1 MLQDLWQQTLETL
14 PSYLPNLM
22 AALAILIFGWLGA
35 LIVAAIVRGALR
47 RTTLDN
53 RLAGWLVGE
62 DTGTVE
68 VERFAGRIAYY
79 LAMLFVL
86 SAFLEA
92 LSFTVVT
99 EPLNALLS
107 SVAGYVPRILA
118 AAALFLAG
126 WIVASVLRRVVSAVL
141 DRLGLDERIGDEAGV
156 EREKRLPLSKT
167 LGEAVYWLTL
177 LLFLPAALGVL
188 GVQGL
193 LAPVQDLVSEVLGF
207 LPNILAA
214 VLIFAVGWFVARLVQ
229 RIVVNLLSAAGVD
242 TFAEQVGL
250 ATSLGDRRLSGLVGL
265 LLYVLIL
272 VPVLISALQALA
284 LDAVTV
290 PATAMLARVLDAI
303 PFVFA
308 AGLLLIVAYFVAR
321 LVADLITNLLRGAG
335 FDNVLAHIGFTGT
348 PGEGSSTPAGVVG
361 TIIVVTVMLF
371 ATIEAA
377 GLMGFEALAALLS
390 GFIVFAADVIL
401 GLIVFGVGLYLARL
415 VANTIA
421 ASGARQANVQSI
433 AARVSITVL
442 AGAMAL
448 RQMGLAED
456 IVNLAFGLVLG
467 AIAVAAALAFGLG
480 ARDAASRQVEQWVG
494 ALEANASTG
503 SAPPAPEPEPAQAQ
517 APTEAP
523 ATEPPQ
529 ES

>member
-1 MLQDLWQQTLETL
+1 MLQNFWQQTLETL
-14 PSYLPNLM
+14 PSYLPNLA
-22 AALAILIFGWLGA
+22 AALAILIVGWFA
-35 LIVAAIVRGALR
+35 AIVAGAIVRGALR

-62 DTGTVE
+62 DIE
-68 VERFAGRIAYY
+68 VERIAGRIVYY
-79 LAMLFVL
+79 LVMLFVL
-86 SAFLEA
+86 SAFFQA
-92 LSFTVVT
+92 LRLTVVT
-99 EPLNALLS
+99 GPLDELLS
-107 SVAGYVPRILA
+107 TVAGYVPRVLA
-118 AAALFLAG
+118 AAALFFGG
-126 WIVASVLRRVVSAVL
+126 WIVASVLRRLVSTAL
-141 DRLGLDERIGDEAGV
+141 DKLGLDERIGDEVGV
-156 EREKRLPLSKT
+156 ERENQLPLSKT
-167 LGEAVYWLTL
+167 LGEAVYWLVL
-177 LLFLPAALGVL
+177 LLLLPAALGIL

-214 VLIFAVGWFVARLVQ
+214 GLIFAVGWFVARLVQ
-229 RIVVNLLSAAGVD
+229 RIVTNLLSAAGVD
-242 TFAEQVGL
+242 AFAEQVGL
-250 ATSLGDRRLSGLVGL
+250 ATSLGDRRLSGLIGL
-265 LLYVLIL
+265 LLYVMIL
-272 VPVLISALQALA
+272 VPVLISSLQALQ

-290 PATAMLARVLDAI
+290 PATAMLSRVLNAV

-308 AGLLLIVAYFVAR
+308 AGVLLLVAYFVAR

-348 PGEGSSTPAGVVG
+348 PGEGSSTPSGVVG

-371 ATIEAA
+371 ATVEAA

-390 GFIVFAADVIL
+390 GLIVFAADVIL

-415 VANTIA
+415 VSETIA

-442 AGAMAL
+442 AAAMAL

-467 AIAVAAALAFGLG
+467 AIALAAAVAFGLG
-480 ARDAASRQVEQWVG
+480 ARDAAGRQVEQWVT
-494 ALEANASTG
+494 ALEANASRS
-503 SAPPAPEPEPAQAQ
+503 SAPK
-517 APTEAP
+517 APTA
-523 ATEPPQ
+523 EPPQ
-529 ES
+529 DS

>member
-1 MLQDLWQQTLETL
+1 MLQLQDLWQQTLDTL
-14 PSYLPNLM
+14 IPYLPNLV
-22 AALAILIFGWLGA
+22 AALAILMFGWLGA
-35 LIVAAIVRGALR
+35 IILGAIVRGALR
-47 RTTLDN
+47 RTTLAN

-62 DTGTVE
+62 DDGTVE
-68 VERFAGRIAYY
+68 VERFAGRVVYY

-86 SAFLEA
+86 IAFLEA
-92 LSFTVVT
+92 LSLTAVTV
-99 EPLNALLS
+99 PLTDLLS
-107 SVAGYVPRILA
+107 SVVGYVPRVLA
-118 AAALFLAG
+118 ASALFFGG
-126 WIVASVLRRVVSAVL
+126 WIVASMLRRLVSAAL
-141 DRLGLDERIGDEAGV
+141 DRVRLNERIGDEAGL
-156 EREKRLPLSKT
+156 ERDNQLPLSKT
-167 LGEAVYWLTL
+167 LGDAVYWLVL
-177 LLFLPAALGVL
+177 LLLLPVALSVL
-188 GVQGL
+188 GEQGL

-229 RIVVNLLSAAGVD
+229 RIVTNLLSAGGIDA
-242 TFAEQVGL
+242 FAEQVGL
-250 ATSLGDRRLSGLVGL
+250 ANSLGERRLSGLVGL

-272 VPVLISALQALA
+272 VPVLIQSLQALQ

-290 PATAMLARVLDAI
+290 PATAMLARVLEAI

-308 AGLLLIVAYFVAR
+308 AGLLLLVAYFAAR

-335 FDNVLAHIGFTGT
+335 FNNVLAHIGFTGT

-377 GLMGFEALAALLS
+377 GLLGFEALALLLS
-390 GFIVFAADVIL
+390 GFLVFAGDVIL

-415 VANTIA
+415 VAETIA
-421 ASGARQANVQSI
+421 ASGARQANVQSVV
-433 AARVSITVL
+433 ARVSITVL

-467 AIAVAAALAFGLG
+467 AIALATAVAFGLG
-480 ARDAASRQVEQWVG
+480 ARDAAGRQVEQWVT
-494 ALEANASTG
+494 ALGGNASQSVAPEAPTAE
-503 SAPPAPEPEPAQAQ
+503 SAPQVPPADSSPEVDG
-517 APTEAP
+517 
-523 ATEPPQ
+523 
-529 ES
+529 

>member
-1 MLQDLWQQTLETL
+1 MLGTLENLWQQTLDAL
-14 PSYLPNLM
+14 PSYLPNL
-22 AALAILIFGWLGA
+22 ALAMAILMFGWLGA
-35 LIVAAIVRGALR
+35 IILGAIVRGALR

-53 RLAGWLVGE
+53 RLAGWLVGG
-62 DTGTVE
+62 DAGSVE
-68 VERFAGRIAYY
+68 VERFAGRIVYY
-79 LAMLFVL
+79 LTMLFVL

-92 LSFTVVT
+92 LSLTVVT

-107 SVAGYVPRILA
+107 SVAAYVPRALA
-118 AAALFLAG
+118 AAALFFVG
-126 WIVASVLRRVVSAVL
+126 WIVASVLRRVVSTAL
-141 DRLGLDERIGDEAGV
+141 DRVGLNERIGDEAGI
-156 EREKRLPLSKT
+156 ERDNQLPLSKT
-167 LGEAVYWLTL
+167 IGEAVYWLVL
-177 LLFLPAALGVL
+177 LLLLPAVLGVL
-188 GVQGL
+188 GVRGL

-229 RIVVNLLSAAGVD
+229 RIVANLLSAAGVD

-272 VPVLISALQALA
+272 VPVLISALQALQ

-290 PATAMLARVLDAI
+290 PATAMLSRVLDAI

-308 AGLLLIVAYFVAR
+308 AGLLLLVAYFVAR

-335 FDNVLAHIGFTGT
+335 FDNVLAHIGFPGT

-390 GFIVFAADVIL
+390 GFLVFAADVIL

-415 VANTIA
+415 VADTVA
-421 ASGARQANVQSI
+421 ASGARQANVQSV

-467 AIAVAAALAFGLG
+467 AIALAAAVAFGLG
-480 ARDAASRQVEQWVG
+480 AREAAGRQVDEWVA
-494 ALEANASTG
+494 ALEANASH
-503 SAPPAPEPEPAQAQ
+503 SPAPEV
-517 APTEAP
+517 PTA
-523 ATEPPQ
+523 EPPQ

>member
-1 MLQDLWQQTLETL
+1 MLQNLWQQTLETL
-14 PSYLPNLM
+14 PSYLPNLV

-35 LIVAAIVRGALR
+35 IIVAAIVRGALR

-62 DTGTVE
+62 DAGTVE

-92 LSFTVVT
+92 LSLTVVT

-107 SVAGYVPRILA
+107 SVAGYVPRVLL
-118 AAALFLAG
+118 AAALFFGG
-126 WIVASVLRRVVSAVL
+126 WIVASVLRRGVSTAL
-141 DRLGLDERIGDEAGV
+141 DKVGLNERIGDEAGI
-156 EREKRLPLSKT
+156 ERENQLPLSKT

-188 GVQGL
+188 GVVGL
-193 LAPVQDLVSEVLGF
+193 LAPVQDLVSEVLSF

-229 RIVVNLLSAAGVD
+229 RIVTNLLSAAGVD
-242 TFAEQVGL
+242 AFAEQVGL
-250 ATSLGDRRLSGLVGL
+250 AASLGDRRLSGLVGL

-272 VPVLISALQALA
+272 VPVLISSLQALE

-290 PATAMLARVLDAI
+290 PATAMLSRVLDAI

-308 AGLLLIVAYFVAR
+308 AGLLLLVAYFVAR

-335 FDNVLAHIGFTGT
+335 FDNVLAHIGFAGT
-348 PGEGSSTPAGVVG
+348 PGEGNSTPAGVVG
-361 TIIVVTVMLF
+361 TIIVVSVMLF

-415 VANTIA
+415 VADTIA
-421 ASGARQANVQSI
+421 ASGARQANVQSV

-467 AIAVAAALAFGLG
+467 AIALAAAVAFGLG
-480 ARDAASRQVEQWVG
+480 AREAAGRQVEQWVG
-494 ALEANASTG
+494 ALEANASR
-503 SAPPAPEPEPAQAQ
+503 SVAPEPSAPEEPTA
-517 APTEAP
+517 EAP
-523 ATEPPQ
+523 PEEPTP

>member
-1 MLQDLWQQTLETL
+1 MLQNFWQQTLETL
-14 PSYLPNLM
+14 PSYLPNLA
-22 AALAILIFGWLGA
+22 AALAILIVGWLGA
-35 LIVAAIVRGALR
+35 IIAGAIVRRALR

-62 DTGTVE
+62 DIE
-68 VERFAGRIAYY
+68 VERIAGRIVYY
-79 LAMLFVL
+79 LVMLFVL

-92 LSFTVVT
+92 LSLTVVT
-99 EPLNALLS
+99 GPLNELLS
-107 SVAGYVPRILA
+107 TVAGYVLRVLA
-118 AAALFLAG
+118 AAALFFGG
-126 WIVASVLRRVVSAVL
+126 WIVASVLRRLVSAAL
-141 DRLGLDERIGDEAGV
+141 DKLGLDERIGDEAGV
-156 EREKRLPLSKT
+156 ERENQLPLSKT
-167 LGEAVYWLTL
+167 LGEAVYWLVL
-177 LLFLPAALGVL
+177 LLLLPAALGIL
-188 GVQGL
+188 GMQGL

-214 VLIFAVGWFVARLVQ
+214 GLIFAVGWFVARLVQ
-229 RIVVNLLSAAGVD
+229 RIVTNLLSAAGVD
-242 TFAEQVGL
+242 AFAEQVGL
-250 ATSLGDRRLSGLVGL
+250 ATSLGDRRLSGLIGL
-265 LLYVLIL
+265 LLYVMIL
-272 VPVLISALQALA
+272 VPVLISSLQALQ

-290 PATAMLARVLDAI
+290 PATAMLSRVLNAV

-308 AGLLLIVAYFVAR
+308 AGVLLLVAYFVAR

-348 PGEGSSTPAGVVG
+348 PGEGSSTPSGVVG

-371 ATIEAA
+371 ATVEAA

-390 GFIVFAADVIL
+390 GLIVFAADVIL

-415 VANTIA
+415 VSETIA

-442 AGAMAL
+442 AAAMAL

-467 AIAVAAALAFGLG
+467 AIALAAAVAFGLG
-480 ARDAASRQVEQWVG
+480 ARDAAGRQVEQWVT
-494 ALEANASTG
+494 ALEANASHS
-503 SAPPAPEPEPAQAQ
+503 SAPK
-517 APTEAP
+517 APTA
-523 ATEPPQ
+523 EPPQ
-529 ES
+529 DS